1 MKLGSKKRWQAML
14 MLCSSLLK
22 YFQWLF
28 CNNHNA
34 DFAQEQRA
42 NGPHCEGES
51 SAALR
56 LEKEQQIPSY

>member
-1 MKLGSKKRWQAML
+1 ML